1 MQGYS
6 KTTQGYFVFQSGPQS
21 YHTRKGL
28 WISVVYIWSALII
41 KIFARS
47 RLVYKNFSTFR
58 MFYVF
63 YFIFFSQEKRY
74 CKLV

>member
-47 RLVYKNFSTFR
+47 RLVYRFTRTFPHFECFTFFISFSSR
-58 MFYVF
+58 K
-63 YFIFFSQEKRY
+63 KRGT
-74 CKLV
+74 V